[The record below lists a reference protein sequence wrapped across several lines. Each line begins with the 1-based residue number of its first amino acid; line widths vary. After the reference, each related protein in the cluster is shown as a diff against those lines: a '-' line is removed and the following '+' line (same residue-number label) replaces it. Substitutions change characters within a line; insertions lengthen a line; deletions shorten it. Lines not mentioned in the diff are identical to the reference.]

1 MCLCLS
7 LSAFVH
13 SKTPMTNKDSEP
25 GAVEV
30 FKGRDNVGGKL
41 LFKQPILETFPL
53 VVTLDYI

>member
-1 MCLCLS
+1 
-7 LSAFVH
+7 
-13 SKTPMTNKDSEP
+13 MTNKDSEP